1 MNKMKGMGEKAEL
14 KSKVYELGSARA
26 SVHYKKNKIDKMMIV
41 GKKDD
46 VLELLRQIVE
56 EEQLQEADM
65 Q

>member
-1 MNKMKGMGEKAEL
+1 MKKKIEL
-14 KSKVYELGSARA
+14 QSKVYTLGGARA
-26 SVHYKKNKIDKMMIV
+26 IIHYKNNRIDQIMIT

-46 VLELLRQIVE
+46 LIELLRQIVE